1 MSRKPAGS
9 RLAFVLLLMCA
20 IICAQAASLASEH
33 FHQHSSQHC
42 CGLCHVGP
50 MPFLRAAVF
59 AGPAPMVT
67 LAWISRACDFDTD
80 HEVLLTAGDSRA
92 PPVSSPLV

>member
-1 MSRKPAGS
+1 MCSKQAVDR
-9 RLAFVLLLMCA
+9 RTVLILLLMCA
-20 IICAQAASLASEH
+20 VIFAQAASLASEQ

-50 MPFLRAAVF
+50 MPFLKTVANLAF
-59 AGPAPMVT
+59 APMVT
-67 LAWISRACDFDTD
+67 VAWVSGCYDSGIT

-92 PPVSSPLV
+92 PPA